1 VNAAPDR
8 PRFSYDDDLI
18 DAARA
23 DGRTRIR
30 VYRLQ
35 KTVVVLG
42 SGSRPEVEVHED
54 VCRADGV
61 PLLQRRGG
69 GCAVVIDPGNVIVS
83 VVATGLPFGRHRS
96 QFDRLSA
103 WLIEGLAQA
112 GVENVRQAGIS
123 DLVLGDRKIAGS
135 AIYRSKDLLYYSAS
149 LLVTADLERIARYLR
164 HPPREPEYR
173 AGRDHLAFLTTLAA
187 AMPGLTGE
195 SDPESFAQALRDHL
209 CPPGF

>member
-1 VNAAPDR
+1 MNPAPDR

-23 DGRTRIR
+23 DGHTRMR

-42 SGSRPEVEVHED
+42 SGSRPEVEVCED
-54 VCRADGV
+54 ACRADGV

-83 VVATGLPFGRHRS
+83 VVAAGLPFGRHRS

-149 LLVTADLERIARYLR
+149 LLVTADLDRIARYLR

-187 AMPGLTGE
+187 AEPGLADA
-195 SDPESFAQALRDHL
+195 SDPESFAHALRQNL
-209 CPPGF
+209 RPPTL

>member
-1 VNAAPDR
+1 MNPAPDR

-23 DGRTRIR
+23 DGHTRVR

-42 SGSRPEVEVHED
+42 SGSRPEVELHENA
-54 VCRADGV
+54 CRADDV

-83 VVATGLPFGRHRS
+83 VVAAGLPFGRHRS
-96 QFDRLSA
+96 QFDRLST
-103 WLIEGLAQA
+103 WLIEGLARA

-135 AIYRSKDLLYYSAS
+135 AIYRSKDMLYYSAS
-149 LLVTADLERIARYLR
+149 LLVTADLDRIARYLR
-164 HPPREPEYR
+164 HPPREPDYR
-173 AGRDHLAFLTTLAA
+173 AGRNHLAFLTTLAA
-187 AMPGLTGE
+187 ALPGLAAA
-195 SDPESFAQALRDHL
+195 SDPESFAQAIRRNLR
-209 CPPGF
+209 PPTL